1 MGKSDRQLRAGGF
14 TLIELLVVITIIGIL
29 IGILFPA
36 IGAVRNSARRIE
48 CASNLRQI
56 GLGFI
61 QYLDRKMGG
70 IGGAFPTCTELKL
83 LPDPFYPTPVTIDQV
98 LLPYCGKDQ
107 ALFRCPGDHILQ
119 EDIDNATSDWGSKIY
134 TQADL
139 GKSFYDVPPV
149 GMGTKLS
156 YDYNR
161 LRFTN
166 VHATPATGST
176 AGTMTLAGKSRS
188 EVMKSKSGKY
198 LNSSTIQIMND
209 YEAFHGPRGEPS
221 GSLNF
226 LYLDGHVD
234 DQ

>member
-36 IGAVRNSARRIE
+36 ISAVRNSARRIE

-61 QYLDRKMGG
+61 QYIDRKMGRS
-70 IGGAFPTCTELKL
+70 GGVFPTCTELRL
-83 LPDPFYPTPVTIDQV
+83 IPDPFYPTPVTIDQV
-98 LLPYCGKDQ
+98 LLTYCGKDQ
-107 ALFRCPGDHILQ
+107 ALFRCPGDHISQ
-119 EDIDNATSDWGSKIY
+119 EDIDQAQTDWGSKIF
-134 TQADL
+134 TQDDL
-139 GKSFYDVPPV
+139 GKSFYDVPPL
-149 GMGTKLS
+149 GKGTKLS
-156 YDYNR
+156 FDYPR
-161 LRFTN
+161 GRYTN
-166 VHATPATGST
+166 VHATPPPSES
-176 AGTMTLAGKSRS
+176 MSLVGKTRS
-188 EVMKSKSGKY
+188 EVMITKSGKN
-198 LNSSTIQIMND
+198 LNSSTIQIMYD

-221 GSLNF
+221 GSQNY

>member
-36 IGAVRNSARRIE
+36 ISAVRNSARRIQ

-61 QYLDRKMGG
+61 QYLDRKMGR
-70 IGGAFPTCTELKL
+70 IGGAFPSCTELKL
-83 LPDPFYPTPVTIDQV
+83 IPDPFYPTPVTIDQV
-98 LLPYCGKDQ
+98 LLTYTGKDQ
-107 ALFRCPGDHILQ
+107 ALFRCPGDHISQ
-119 EDIDNATSDWGSKIY
+119 EDIANASSDFTGGTGIF

-139 GKSFYDVPPV
+139 GKTFYDVPPL

-156 YDYNR
+156 YDYPR
-161 LRFTN
+161 GRYTN
-166 VHATPATGST
+166 VHATPPPNE
-176 AGTMTLAGKSRS
+176 TMSLVGKTRS
-188 EVMKSKSGKY
+188 EVMITKSGKN
-198 LNSSTIQIMND
+198 LNSSTVQIMYD

-221 GSLNF
+221 GSQNY